1 MPKGKANKRYKPD
14 ALLGVLVP
22 LGVYRSAAR
31 RTIVE
36 RLREAEQGGGRL
48 SHALLDCGQG
58 RRWRRFLPSS
68 GMACSSAGKQDV
80 GSCCSLPGGKRP
92 PCL

>member
-36 RLREAEQGGGRL
+36 RLREAEQGG
-48 SHALLDCGQG
+48 
-58 RRWRRFLPSS
+58 
-68 GMACSSAGKQDV
+68 
-80 GSCCSLPGGKRP
+80 
-92 PCL
+92 